1 MKLFTTYI
9 LILLHAVLSPAIV
22 NGNEQSLTII
32 YTGDMEGELE
42 PCGCSPKTDFGGV
55 ARFAGY
61 INENKEKL
69 SPYVL
74 IDAGNFS
81 GKDTTQGR
89 LKAEAMLK
97 AFSVMNYDVV
107 ALLTKEKTFPQDFLF
122 PLIER
127 YKTPAISD
135 SPLYRRSILLKRG
148 DFELNI
154 SVDPEDYQKGRL
166 NILLADRT
174 ISEVKLLDGWDI
186 IILSSGEIL
195 EEPLR
200 INGKIILSGYPKGK
214 RLGILTINVVNKE
227 GGIDYRHRW
236 QFLGRDVKEDLGV
249 RKIIEEYNFQV
260 GKLSNSSITIVTEG
274 PYVGLSRC
282 GECHQPFL
290 ESWKK
295 TRHADAFLSLSQ
307 TGRERDPECLSCH
320 TVGFGR
326 EGGFLNI
333 EATPDLANV
342 QCEACHGPGRE
353 HLQDYSKP
361 MTPVTKAIC
370 MKCHTPLN
378 SPDFNYNDYLKKI
391 KHN

>member
-1 MKLFTTYI
+1 MKPFIAYI
-9 LILLHAVLSPAIV
+9 LILIQALLFPAIV

-42 PCGCSPKTDFGGV
+42 PCGCSPKTDFGGM

-81 GKDTTQGR
+81 GKDTPQGR

-97 AFSVMNYDVV
+97 AFSLMNYDVV

-135 SPLYRRSILLKRG
+135 SLPYGKSILLKRG
-148 DFELNI
+148 GFELNI
-154 SVDPEDYQKGRL
+154 SVNPEGYQKDRV
-166 NILLADRT
+166 NILLTDRP
-174 ISEVKLLDGWDI
+174 ISEVKHLDGWDI

-214 RLGILTINVVNKE
+214 RLGILTVKMNSNEK
-227 GGIDYRHRW
+227 GMQYQHTW
-236 QFLGRDVKEDLGV
+236 QVLGRDAKEDPGV
-249 RKIIEEYNFQV
+249 RRIIKEYNFKV
-260 GKLSNSSITIVTEG
+260 GRLSDSSITIVAEG

-282 GECHQPFL
+282 AVCHQPFI
-290 ESWKK
+290 ESWRK
-295 TRHADAFLSLSQ
+295 TRHANAFLSLSQ
-307 TGRERDPECLSCH
+307 TGRERDPECLGCH
-320 TVGFGR
+320 TLGFGE
-326 EGGFLNI
+326 EGGFVNI
-333 EATPDLANV
+333 EATPELANV

-361 MTPVTKAIC
+361 MAPVTKDTCI
-370 MKCHTPLN
+370 KCHTQQN
-378 SPDFNYNDYLKKI
+378 SPDFNYRYYLEKI
-391 KHN
+391 KH